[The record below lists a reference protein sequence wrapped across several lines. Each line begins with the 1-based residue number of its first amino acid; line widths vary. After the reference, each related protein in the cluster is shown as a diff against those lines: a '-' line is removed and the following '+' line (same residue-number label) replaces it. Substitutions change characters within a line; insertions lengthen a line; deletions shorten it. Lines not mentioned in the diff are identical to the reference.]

1 MLSSNTFGEF
11 GRKPQ
16 GEYMSYLVLKGTVI
30 GGKQVRAG
38 DVVEVDAVEAKELV
52 GIGRITKVVG
62 IGGITKADSKPVETQ
77 DRSIGLSEETKPT
90 RRTRRKAK

>member
-11 GRKPQ
+11 GRKPK

-52 GIGRITKVVG
+52 GIGRITKVE
-62 IGGITKADSKPVETQ
+62 SKPVETV
-77 DRSIGLSEETKPT
+77 DRAVGLQEETKPK
-90 RRTRRKAK
+90 RRTRRKIA

>member
-11 GRKPQ
+11 GRKPK

-52 GIGRITKVVG
+52 GIGRITKV
-62 IGGITKADSKPVETQ
+62 DSKPVETV
-77 DRSIGLSEETKPT
+77 DRAVGLQEETKPK
-90 RRTRRKAK
+90 RRTRRKIA

>member
-11 GRKPQ
+11 GRKPK

-52 GIGRITKVVG
+52 GIGRITKV
-62 IGGITKADSKPVETQ
+62 DSKPVETV
-77 DRSIGLSEETKPT
+77 DRSIGLSEETRPK
-90 RRTRRKAK
+90 RRTRRKAN

>member
-11 GRKPQ
+11 GRKRT

-52 GIGRITKVVG
+52 GIGRITKV
-62 IGGITKADSKPVETQ
+62 DSKPVETV
-77 DRSIGLSEETKPT
+77 DRAVGLQEETKPK
-90 RRTRRKAK
+90 RRTRRTKAD

>member
-11 GRKPQ
+11 GRKPK

-38 DVVEVDAVEAKELV
+38 DVVDVSGVEARELLA
-52 GIGRITKVVG
+52 IGRIAEFTKSETKV
-62 IGGITKADSKPVETQ
+62 E
-77 DRSIGLSEETKPT
+77 DRAIGLTEDTKPK
-90 RRTRRKAK
+90 RRTRKKAE